1 MRNLVLI
8 LGDQLD
14 PDSSAFDGFDTRQD
28 LVWMAELPGE
38 SQNVW
43 SGKSRIVIFLAA
55 MRHFAANLA
64 KRAYPLHYLELGKHP
79 Y

>member
-1 MRNLVLI
+1 
-8 LGDQLD
+8 
-14 PDSSAFDGFDTRQD
+14 
-28 LVWMAELPGE
+28 MAEQTGD

-43 SGKSRIVIFLAA
+43 SGKSRIIIFLAA